1 MTTRPQGCIVA
12 QRGLTRRR
20 WAKAS
25 APPYALPRMK
35 DKIALVNRILFER
48 WDPIGVSDDSSWP
61 RDEYEGY
68 AAGVLGLVLRHA
80 SDDVVAEHL
89 ARIEDEWMGLTPS
102 PLRRR
107 LAVAAEIRKAVR
119 AGEHPEA
126 AG

>member
-1 MTTRPQGCIVA
+1 
-12 QRGLTRRR
+12 
-20 WAKAS
+20 
-25 APPYALPRMK
+25 MK
-35 DKIALVNRILFER
+35 DQIALVNRILFER

-89 ARIEDEWMGLTPS
+89 ARIEDGWMGLTPS

-107 LAVAAEIRKAVR
+107 LAVVAEIRKAVR
-119 AGEHPEA
+119 AGEYPEA

>member
-1 MTTRPQGCIVA
+1 
-12 QRGLTRRR
+12 
-20 WAKAS
+20 
-25 APPYALPRMK
+25 MK
-35 DKIALVNRILFER
+35 DQIALVNRILFER
-48 WDPIGVSDDSSWP
+48 WDPIGVSADSSWP

-107 LAVAAEIRKAVR
+107 LAVAAEIRKVVR